1 MFTLK
6 THLFLPLSI
15 SLALGSASFAETV
28 QDDKG
33 TTATKGT
40 DMSAEDRALSQDVE
54 TVLHADP
61 KLVSANNLS
70 VQADDGEVTL
80 AGSVKN
86 AEQAARA
93 VEIAGNVEGVTGV
106 EDKMVRVKALGMPA
120 TPHQSTTVDA
130 PLVEKARP
138 ESTRSE

>member
-1 MFTLK
+1 MYTLK

-15 SLALGSASFAETV
+15 SLALGSASFAETTQV
-28 QDDKG
+28 DKD
-33 TTATKGT
+33 TTARKQT

-54 TVLHADP
+54 TALRADP
-61 KLVSANNLS
+61 KLITATNLS

-80 AGSVKN
+80 VGSVEN

-93 VEIAGNVEGVTGV
+93 VEIAGNVEGVTDV
-106 EDKMVRVKALGMPA
+106 EDKIVREKHIGIPA

-130 PLVEKARP
+130 PLGDKAPP
-138 ESTRSE
+138 EGTRSE

>member
-6 THLFLPLSI
+6 THVFLPLSI
-15 SLALGSASFAETV
+15 SLALGSASFAETA
-28 QDDKG
+28 QGEKD
-33 TTATKGT
+33 TTAMKQRDLST
-40 DMSAEDRALSQDVE
+40 EDRALSQDVE
-54 TVLHADP
+54 TVLRADP
-61 KLVSANNLS
+61 KLDRAILS
-70 VQADDGEVTL
+70 VQADDGEITL

-106 EDKMVRVKALGMPA
+106 EDKMIRERALGIPA

-130 PLVEKARP
+130 PLIDKAQP
-138 ESTRSE
+138 EGTRSQ

>member
-15 SLALGSASFAETV
+15 SLVLGSASFAETV
-28 QDDKG
+28 QGDKD
-33 TTATKGT
+33 TTATKQT
-40 DMSAEDRALSQDVE
+40 DMSAEDRALSQDVG
-54 TVLHADP
+54 TALRADP
-61 KLVSANNLS
+61 KLLSAINLS
-70 VQADDGEVTL
+70 VHADDGEVTL

-93 VEIAGNVEGVTGV
+93 VEIAGNVEGVTNV
-106 EDKMVRVKALGMPA
+106 EDKMVRAKALGMPA

-130 PLVEKARP
+130 PLGEKARP
-138 ESTRSE
+138 EGTRSE

>member
-6 THLFLPLSI
+6 THVFLPLSI
-15 SLALGSASFAETV
+15 SLALGSASFAETS
-28 QDDKG
+28 QGKKD
-33 TTATKGT
+33 TTATKQRDLST
-40 DMSAEDRALSQDVE
+40 EDRALSQEVE
-54 TVLHADP
+54 TVLRADP
-61 KLVSANNLS
+61 KLDRAILS
-70 VQADDGEVTL
+70 VQADDGEITL

-106 EDKMVRVKALGMPA
+106 EDKMVRERALGIPA

-130 PLVEKARP
+130 PLIDKAQP
-138 ESTRSE
+138 EGTRSQ

>member
-1 MFTLK
+1 
-6 THLFLPLSI
+6 
-15 SLALGSASFAETV
+15 
-28 QDDKG
+28 
-33 TTATKGT
+33 
-40 DMSAEDRALSQDVE
+40 MSAI
-54 TVLHADP
+54 
-61 KLVSANNLS
+61 NLS
-70 VQADDGEVTL
+70 VQTDDGEVTL
-80 AGSVKN
+80 VGSVKN

-138 ESTRSE
+138 EGTRSE

>member
-28 QDDKG
+28 PG
-33 TTATKGT
+33 NTATKQT

-54 TVLHADP
+54 TALRADP
-61 KLVSANNLS
+61 KLISAINLS
-70 VQADDGEVTL
+70 VQTDDGEVTL
-80 AGSVKN
+80 VGSVKN

-93 VEIAGNVEGVTGV
+93 VEIAGNVKGVTGV
-106 EDKMVRVKALGMPA
+106 EDKMVREKALGVPA

-130 PLVEKARP
+130 PLGEKARP
-138 ESTRSE
+138 EGTRSE